1 MVLSLISLIVGMLA
15 LALLL
20 YVVLIFNGIIQ
31 LKFNIEKAWANID
44 VLLKQRHDEVPN
56 LVACVQ
62 GTASFEQRVME
73 NVTKARAGAEGAH
86 TVGEKAKAEAA
97 LSAAVGNLFV
107 VAENYPNLKAT
118 ENFMA
123 LQKRLS
129 ELENRIADRREFYN
143 NSVANYNI
151 RIQQFPD
158 LMVAKVMTLQPRDM
172 FSVSEEDKHA
182 ILVQFGADRN

>member
-86 TVGEKAKAEAA
+86 TVGKKAKAEAA